1 MALKKVGNIYGT
13 GGLKKVGNIN
23 DQNFNI
29 PQAESKPS
37 RLGSAWNWTTNQLIK
52 PVASASNLLEDT
64 GKTLAFPI
72 AKMAGYKGSWQDAK
86 KSQGIDF
93 LGHQKDVLGGA
104 NKRTYSDITRDAF
117 KDGSKAQQRAG
128 QIVGYGGDFLLDPLN
143 KLKIAA
149 LTAKGINAAKTGK
162 VALSVAEQAKQ
173 GQRALIQLGKW
184 NVLPSVGNRVLAGST
199 KLNDVIRG
207 TETGKKLM
215 TIGSKV
221 SGKIRPGGVSREE
234 FKILTDAKT
243 AARDTVGYTTGK
255 AIEFAKGLAK
265 ELKKRKA
272 TDFDGSQLL
281 HAIEK
286 GREDLAPEKLK
297 DLWKVGTD
305 FKVQNEE
312 AWKKLGGS
320 VLDNYGMA
328 HVATKEVAESMRKKA
343 LQGGK
348 LFSTQTPQDI
358 HRQWVRVTPK
368 GESAGLKVGDFVK
381 AGDRGNYGR
390 VMTINGDK
398 AIVKFT
404 NKAEKT
410 TASVEL
416 SLKELENINS
426 YLFKPSIVN
435 LDDVGIEYGR
445 LEKNKYNVGNI
456 LDSVAEEL
464 RNKGKKPVL
473 GTTKKFTPD
482 EILRGALEE
491 MGGNKKN
498 SPLNRRQLAYQA
510 STNRKSPLK
519 TSTLDNV
526 YHKGQREFEV
536 SQASA
541 MEINNALV
549 GQGKKAIF
557 QEDLPLAAARMG
569 ISTGRKQAGVEFLE
583 AVKGLKSEE
592 AIKLAN
598 ETYEKMT
605 NPEYLRKAVEMFDS
619 VQNIWKAQA
628 LVAPSYH
635 IRNFAGN
642 LWNNFLADVKTPAY
656 AVAGNLQRKMA
667 MGSLTEAESKLVKE
681 MEQHGVIGTGQYG
694 NDIAKTLADET
705 SGAQW
710 LARIKGHRT
719 PIPAIFSQKFAP
731 YRANRA
737 IGSTIEDNAKIAH
750 FLSKRAEGY
759 GVKEAAES
767 VKKYLFDYGDLTNVE
782 KGLFKRIMPFYTWT
796 SKNIPLQIQQ
806 FIENPGKFSKIATAK
821 KDIEQ
826 GVEQPNEKYMSDY
839 MSSNAPV
846 RVKTDENGN
855 TMYFLMG
862 QWLPAASAL
871 QFLSQPLQQSIGMAT
886 PLAKLPIETL
896 LNKSSFFQN
905 TLGEY
910 DSLQKF
916 PGQKTSYLGM
926 DINPKTANALRT
938 IRPLNEFDKLNP
950 GNIFGGKN
958 QPSMWQGILEN
969 ASNQRGGRFTPETS
983 QEDRVANAFI
993 GKLNSYNTK
1002 DAKYFYD
1009 KDTQT
1014 KVSEYDAEISR
1025 AKKNNQLQLAE
1036 KLIKQRNEFKK
1047 QRNGSDIFNKSL
1059 NPYYK

>member
-23 DQNFNI
+23 DQNFNQ
-29 PQAESKPS
+29 PQQSPKSKI
-37 RLGSAWNWTTNQLIK
+37 GSAWNWTTNQLIK
-52 PVASASNLLEDT
+52 PVAMASNALEDT
-64 GKTLAFPI
+64 GKTIAFPI
-72 AKMAGYKGSWQDAK
+72 AKMAGYKGSWNDAK

-104 NKRTYSDITRDAF
+104 SNRTYSDITRDAF
-117 KDGSKAQQRAG
+117 KDGSKVQQRAG
-128 QIVGYGGDFLLDPLN
+128 QVVGYGGDFLLDPLN

-221 SGKIRPGGVSREE
+221 SGKIRPGGVSRDE

-328 HVATKEVAESMRKKA
+328 HVATKEVSEAARKKA

-358 HRQWVRVTPK
+358 HREWM
-368 GESAGLKVGDFVK
+368 KVDGK
-381 AGDRGNYGR
+381 
-390 VMTINGDK
+390 
-398 AIVKFT
+398 
-404 NKAEKT
+404 
-410 TASVEL
+410 
-416 SLKELENINS
+416 
-426 YLFKPSIVN
+426 IVN
-435 LDDVGIEYGR
+435 IKDAGIKYSQ
-445 LEKNKYNVGNI
+445 EKGYTM
-456 LDSVAEEL
+456 SVAKESKPGVYV
-464 RNKGKKPVL
+464 NTQKPV
-473 GTTKKFTPD
+473 KV
-482 EILRGALEE
+482 E
-491 MGGNKKN
+491 
-498 SPLNRRQLAYQA
+498 
-510 STNRKSPLK
+510 
-519 TSTLDNV
+519 
-526 YHKGQREFEV
+526 
-536 SQASA
+536 QASA
-541 MEINNALV
+541 QEINNALAK
-549 GQGKKAIF
+549 QGKNAIF

-583 AVKGLKSEE
+583 ATKGLKSEE

-605 NPEYLRKAVEMFDS
+605 NPEYLRKAVKMFDS

-628 LVAPSYH
+628 LVSFSYH
-635 IRNFAGN
+635 VRNVAGN
-642 LWNNFLADVKTPAY
+642 LWNNFLADVQPASYALAGELQKFDKTGKLSQPSLWLLKK
-656 AVAGNLQRKMA
+656 AGYSADDLP
-667 MGSLTEAESKLVKE
+667 KLVDD
-681 MEQHGVIGTGQYG
+681 MARHGVINTGETSS
-694 NDIAKTLADET
+694 DIARAVSQDIGKT
-705 SGAQW
+705 S
-710 LARIKGHRT
+710 IN
-719 PIPAIFSQKFAP
+719 PFSQRFAL
-731 YRANRA
+731 YRGNRA
-737 IGSTIEDNAKIAH
+737 VGTLVEDNAKIAH

-759 GVKEAAES
+759 GVKEAAQS
-767 VKKYLFDYGDLTNVE
+767 VKKYLFDYNDLTGVE

-806 FIENPGKFSKIATAK
+806 FIENPGKFSKIGIAK

-826 GVEQPNEKYMSDY
+826 TVEQPNEKYLSNY
-839 MSSNAPV
+839 ISENAPIRV
-846 RVKTDENGN
+846 RKDSEGN
-855 TMYFLMG
+855 TQYFLLG
-862 QWLPAASAL
+862 QWLPATAAFN
-871 QFLSQPLQQSIGMAT
+871 FLSRPLENSIGMAS
-886 PLAKLPIETL
+886 PVAKLPLETA

-910 DSLQKF
+910 QDLKSY
-916 PGQKTSYLGM
+916 PGQKASYVGL
-926 DINPKTANALRT
+926 DLDPRTVNALRT
-938 IRPLNEFDKLNP
+938 IRLLNEIDKVNP
-950 GNIFGGKN
+950 AGIFGGKN
-958 QPSMWQGILEN
+958 KPSIWQDTFSN
-969 ASNQRGGRFTPETS
+969 ASNQRGGRYTPESS
-983 QEDRVANAFI
+983 QMDRVGNMFY
-993 GKLNSYNTK
+993 GKMSNYNPEN
-1002 DAKYFYD
+1002 AKYFYD

-1014 KVSEYDAEISR
+1014 KVAEFDAEISR

-1036 KLIKQRNEFKK
+1036 KLIKQRNEFKR
-1047 QRNGSDIFNKSL
+1047 QRNGSDIFNKNI

>member
-23 DQNFNI
+23 DKNFNAQ
-29 PQAESKPS
+29 PQNQAPKSK
-37 RLGSAWNWTTNQLIK
+37 LGSAWNWTTNQLIK
-52 PVASASNLLEDT
+52 PVAMASNALEDA

-72 AKMAGYKGSWQDAK
+72 AKMAGYKGNFQDARK
-86 KSQGIDF
+86 QLGINP
-93 LGHQKDVLGGA
+93 LQHQKDVLNSV

-128 QIVGYGGDFLLDPLN
+128 QVVGYGGDFLLDPLN

-149 LTAKGINAAKTGK
+149 LTVKGINAAKTGK

-173 GQRALIQLGKW
+173 GQRALVQIGKW
-184 NVLPSVGNRVLAGST
+184 NVLPSVGNRVLAATT
-199 KLNDVIRG
+199 KVNDAIRG

-221 SGKIRPGGVSREE
+221 SGKIRPGGVSRQE

-243 AARDTVGYTTGK
+243 AARDLVNYNTQK
-255 AIEFAKGLAK
+255 SIEFAKGLAK
-265 ELKKRKA
+265 ELKKRKVTQA
-272 TDFDGSQLL
+272 QGAQLL

-286 GREDLAPEKLK
+286 GKEALAPEKLK

-368 GESAGLKVGDFVK
+368 GEKSGLKVGDFVK

-416 SLKELENINS
+416 SLKELENSNS
-426 YLFKPSIVN
+426 YLSKPSIVN

-456 LDSVAEEL
+456 LDSVAMEL
-464 RNKGKKPVL
+464 QNKGKKPVL
-473 GTTKKFTPD
+473 GTAKKFTPD

-510 STNRKSPLK
+510 STNRQAPLK

-583 AVKGLKSEE
+583 ATKGLKSEE
-592 AIKLAN
+592 ALKLAN
-598 ETYEKMT
+598 ETHEKMT
-605 NPEYLRKAVEMFDS
+605 NPESLAKAIKMFDS

-635 IRNFAGN
+635 IRNMAGN

-656 AVAGNLQRKMA
+656 AMAGNLQRKMA
-667 MGSLTEAESKLVKE
+667 TGKLSTAEKKLVEE

-694 NDIAKTLADET
+694 GDIAKTIADEVGGNT
-705 SGAQW
+705 
-710 LARIKGHRT
+710 LN
-719 PIPAIFSQKFAP
+719 PFSQRFVG

-737 IGSTIEDNAKIAH
+737 IGSGIEDNAKIAH

-759 GVKEAAES
+759 GVKEAAQS
-767 VKKYLFDYGDLTNVE
+767 VKKYLFDYGDLTGVE

-796 SKNIPLQIQQ
+796 SKNLPLQVQQ

-1036 KLIKQRNEFKK
+1036 KLIKQRNEFKR